1 MLNRIEIELINK
13 WSNEY
18 PLVFRWGW
26 LDGAGLSLHQAIQQ
40 PEYGCPAV
48 KLAKFRYELT
58 EDGIIMALR
67 DIYNFYYDRTGES
80 YIKSYTH
87 KAGAFYGIGTSND
100 L

>member
-40 PEYGCPAV
+40 PKYG
-48 KLAKFRYELT
+48 
-58 EDGIIMALR
+58 
-67 DIYNFYYDRTGES
+67 
-80 YIKSYTH
+80 
-87 KAGAFYGIGTSND
+87 
-100 L
+100 